1 MKTSFICAAAAAA
14 LALVSVAAGAQ
25 GLTLGGTLG
34 AEERVSTTA
43 TPSITLQDYRMS
55 VTAGVKP
62 VEGLRFYA
70 DGEVRAVVP
79 ASFSATSLDGL
90 IRGLSPQGD
99 NGVVYLDLRE
109 AYLELKGF
117 LFENVDLK
125 IGRQRVAWGTA
136 DTVNPTDNVNPYDL
150 EDVWDFGRHR
160 GSDGVQANIY
170 LGPLTITALAMP
182 TFSPATL
189 PVGGWAAAFMSTGVS
204 LPPGVVLAGMTTNVV
219 LPGSALADTMTV
231 GGKVKASFLGIDA
244 SVSYLYAR
252 DSLPI
257 VDAVTVAFA
266 PSGAPNVDV
275 TADLVYPRMH
285 IVGADLATSIFSV
298 GVWAEA
304 AVFVPQQVILTT
316 DTTGAGGGVSQTVA
330 LGTDPYVKYVVGADY
345 TFPGNVYV
353 NVQYLHGFL
362 QQRGAAELED
372 FFLANLDWKLL
383 DDALTISPLGVM
395 VEIKDWSDV
404 PNNYAV
410 ISAPSISFRPLD
422 AVELKVGMHLI
433 VGTGTTMFG
442 AMSGQN
448 EVFLK
453 ATCSF

>member
-1 MKTSFICAAAAAA
+1 MKTSFALAAAVA
-14 LALVSVAAGAQ
+14 LSSVAVAAGAQ
-25 GLTLGGTLG
+25 GLDLGGTLS
-34 AEERVSTTA
+34 AEERLSTTE
-43 TPSITLQDYRMS
+43 TPSITLQDYRMALM
-55 VTAGVKP
+55 AGVKP

-70 DGEVRAVVP
+70 DGEVRAAIP
-79 ASFSATSLDGL
+79 ASFTATSLDDL

-99 NGVVYLDLRE
+99 NGVIYLDLRE

-170 LGPLTITALAMP
+170 LGPFTVTALAMP

-189 PVGGWAAAFMSTGVS
+189 PVGGWAAAFMSTTVP
-204 LPPGVVLAGMTTNVV
+204 LPPSLTLAGTTMNVV
-219 LPGSALADTMTV
+219 LPDSTLADSMTV

-257 VDAVTVAFA
+257 VDAVTITSA
-266 PSGAPNVDV
+266 GLPNVDV
-275 TADLVYPRMH
+275 TAELVYPREH
-285 IVGADLATSIFSV
+285 IFGADLAASIFSV

-304 AVFVPQQVILTT
+304 ALFVPQEVILTT
-316 DTTGAGGGVSQTVA
+316 DATGAGGSVSQTVA
-330 LGTDPYVKYVVGADY
+330 LATDPYVKYVVGADY

-362 QQRGAAELED
+362 QERGAAELED

-404 PNNYAV
+404 PDNYAV
-410 ISAPSISFRPLD
+410 IAAPTISFKPLD
-422 AVELKVGMHLI
+422 AVELKIGMHLI
-433 VGTGTTMFG
+433 VGTGTTIFG
-442 AMSGQN
+442 TMSGN
-448 EVFLK
+448 DEVFLK